1 MRRAVQ
7 NDAAEGL
14 KEYLKVHCSGRDF
27 CSHLIMSARGCSATA
42 KCVKKAEYFY
52 PENQSLVVEK

>member
-1 MRRAVQ
+1 MRHAVQ

-27 CSHLIMSARGCSATA
+27 FISRVALQPLDYERKGR
-42 KCVKKAEYFY
+42 
-52 PENQSLVVEK
+52 